1 MRKIYL
7 ALRRA
12 AGIIGL
18 LFGGRA
24 ARAALKE
31 LEKADASIYASRIVS
46 DAVLLNDIPSPSDA
60 EKLRM
65 DFIIQRLGEF
75 GISNIFA
82 DEKGNVIALF
92 PAFGTRRDFLL
103 VVAEVGD
110 ANYSSLGNSVHLS
123 KDKATG
129 QGLGERSFGAA
140 ALLVFAEFAQTTGY
154 HLDKN
159 ILLLFTRSSSVDE
172 REEAFRHFLDVW
184 GDSVSCGVLVRG
196 TGLGLVESKH
206 IGSSRLTVK
215 VRTEEREMLST
226 GDKPSA
232 AAVLG
237 GIASQIGG
245 ITWDEKHTA
254 MVNIARMEAGV
265 GNGHWSAQGEM
276 DVEIAAED
284 DKMLETIRSVVMG
297 TILKAGQMSGAKVDA
312 VHRFKRS
319 FGDPRLNAPLLEVLE
334 GALSKLGVKTGS
346 GFVSEKVSVLNE
358 RGIPAVAVG
367 ITKGRASLER
377 EEVELEPIARGFRQL
392 LLVIEGVPAALGR
405 REG

>member
-12 AGIIGL
+12 AGILGL
-18 LFGGRA
+18 LFGRRA
-24 ARAALKE
+24 AREALKE
-31 LEKADASIYASRIVS
+31 LKKVDTSIYASRILS

-75 GISNIFA
+75 GVSNIFA
-82 DEKGNVIALF
+82 DEMGNVIALF

-140 ALLVFAEFAQTTGY
+140 ALLVFAEFAQATGY

-232 AAVLG
+232 AAVIG

-265 GNGHWSAQGEM
+265 GSGHWSAQGEM

-284 DKMLETIRSVVMG
+284 DKMLETIKSVVMG
-297 TILKAGQMSGAKVDA
+297 TISKAGQMSGAKVDT
-312 VHRFKRS
+312 VLRFKRS
-319 FGDPRLNAPLLEVLE
+319 FGDPRLNEPLREVL
-334 GALSKLGVKTGS
+334 GVSLSKLGVK
-346 GFVSEKVSVLNE
+346 
-358 RGIPAVAVG
+358 A
-367 ITKGRASLER
+367 
-377 EEVELEPIARGFRQL
+377 
-392 LLVIEGVPAALGR
+392 
-405 REG
+405 